1 MFVYTVAIIF
11 NTVDPVMQISSNFDS
26 GNIRV
31 IDASQANNI
40 QLEIVKDNQSDFYQW
55 FHFKLH
61 NTERCEHTLNLMNA
75 STSAYLEGWTDYQA
89 VASYDREHWFR
100 VPTEFDGEKLS
111 ITLTPEFD
119 SVYFAYFA
127 PYSYERHQDLLHQ
140 AQLDIDCQLQVLGQ
154 TLDGRDISVLKVG
167 EEGEGK
173 KVIWLTARQHP
184 GESMAEWFMEGFIDR
199 LLDEDDG
206 VARSLLN
213 SAVFYLVPNMNPD
226 GSVRGH
232 LRTNAVGTN
241 LNREWAEPSM
251 ERSPEVYLVREKM
264 LETGVDMFLDIHGDE
279 ALPFNFV
286 AGCEGVPAY
295 NAKHQDLEEKFKAI
309 LLAVTPEFQDDKGYD
324 KDEPGQANLTVGANW
339 VGNNFKCLSYT
350 VEMPFKDND
359 LLPDHSVGWSDN
371 RSSLFGRDFLTA
383 IYHVVGE
390 LR

>member
-1 MFVYTVAIIF
+1 VYTVAIIF

-61 NTERCEHTLNLMNA
+61 NTERCEHTLHLMNA

-140 AQLDIDCQLQVLGQ
+140 AQLDIDCQLEVLGQ
-154 TLDGRDISVLKVG
+154 TLDGRDVSVLKVG

-264 LETGVDMFLDIHGDE
+264 LVTGVDMFLDIHGDE

-295 NAKHQDLEEKFKAI
+295 DAKHQALEEKFKAI

>member
-1 MFVYTVAIIF
+1 
-11 NTVDPVMQISSNFDS
+11 MQISANFDS
-26 GNIRV
+26 GNIDV
-31 IDASQANNI
+31 ISAQDPSNI
-40 QLEIVKDNQSDFYQW
+40 ELAIKKDHQSEFYQW

-61 NTERCEHTLNLMNA
+61 NTEHVEHVMHLTNA
-75 STSAYLEGWTDYQA
+75 GKSAYVEGWENYQA
-89 VASYDREHWFR
+89 VASHDRQHWFR
-100 VPTEFDGEKLS
+100 VPTEFDGEKLT
-111 ITLTPEFD
+111 IKFTPEFD
-119 SVYFAYFA
+119 ATYFAYFA
-127 PYSYERHQDLLHQ
+127 PYSYERHQDLLHN

-154 TLDGRDISVLKVG
+154 TLDGRDMSVLKVG

-226 GSVRGH
+226 GSARGH
-232 LRTNAVGTN
+232 LRTNAKGVN
-241 LNREWAEPSM
+241 LNREWQTPSM
-251 ERSPEVYLVREKM
+251 ENSPEVYLVREKM
-264 LETGVDMFLDIHGDE
+264 LATGVDMHLDIHGDE

-286 AGCEGVPAY
+286 AGCEGIPSY
-295 NAKHQDLEEKFKAI
+295 DERIQGLEEKFKNV
-309 LLAVTPEFQDDKGYD
+309 LLAITPEFQDDKGYD
-324 KDEPGQANLTVGANW
+324 KDEPGQANLTVASNW
-339 VGNNFKCLSYT
+339 VGEQFKCLAYT

-359 LLPDHSVGWSDN
+359 LLPDYSVGWSDE

-383 IYHVVGE
+383 IYHVVDD

>member
-1 MFVYTVAIIF
+1 
-11 NTVDPVMQISSNFDS
+11 MQISANFDS
-26 GNIRV
+26 GNIDV
-31 IDASQANNI
+31 ISAQDPSNI
-40 QLEIVKDNQSDFYQW
+40 ELAIKKDHQSDFYQW

-61 NTERCEHTLNLMNA
+61 NTEHVEHVMHLNNA
-75 STSAYLEGWTDYQA
+75 GKSAYVEGWENYQA
-89 VASYDREHWFR
+89 VASHDRQHWFR
-100 VPTEFDGEKLS
+100 VPTTFDGEKLT
-111 ITLTPEFD
+111 ITFTPEFD
-119 SVYFAYFA
+119 ATYFAYFA
-127 PYSYERHQDLLHQ
+127 PYSYERHQDLIHS

-154 TLDGRDISVLKVG
+154 TLDGRDMSVLKVG

-173 KVIWLTARQHP
+173 KTIWITARQHP

-232 LRTNAVGTN
+232 LRTNAKGVN
-241 LNREWAEPSM
+241 LNREWQNPSM
-251 ERSPEVYLVREKM
+251 ENSPEVYLVREKM
-264 LETGVDMFLDIHGDE
+264 LATGVDMHLDIHGDE

-286 AGCEGVPAY
+286 AGSEGVPSY
-295 NAKHQDLEEKFKAI
+295 DDRIKSLEEKFKNV
-309 LLAVTPEFQDDKGYD
+309 LLAITPEFQDDKGYD
-324 KDEPGQANLTVGANW
+324 KDEPGQANLTVAANW
-339 VGNNFKCLSYT
+339 VGEQFKCLAYT

-359 LLPDHSVGWSDN
+359 LLPDFSVGWSDE

>member
-1 MFVYTVAIIF
+1 
-11 NTVDPVMQISSNFDS
+11 MQISANFDS
-26 GNIRV
+26 GNID
-31 IDASQANNI
+31 IISAQDPSNI
-40 QLEIVKDNQSDFYQW
+40 ELAIKKDHQSEFYQW

-61 NTERCEHTLNLMNA
+61 NTEHVEHVMHLTNA
-75 STSAYLEGWTDYQA
+75 GKSAYVEGWENYQA
-89 VASYDREHWFR
+89 VASHDRQHWFR
-100 VPTEFDGEKLS
+100 VPTEFDGEKLT
-111 ITLTPEFD
+111 IKFTPEFD
-119 SVYFAYFA
+119 ATYFAYFA
-127 PYSYERHQDLLHQ
+127 PYSYERHQDLLHN

-154 TLDGRDISVLKVG
+154 TLDGRDMSVLKVG

-226 GSVRGH
+226 GSARGH
-232 LRTNAVGTN
+232 LRTNAKGVN
-241 LNREWAEPSM
+241 LNREWQTPSM
-251 ERSPEVYLVREKM
+251 ENSPEVYLVREKM
-264 LETGVDMFLDIHGDE
+264 LATGVDMHLDIHGDE

-286 AGCEGVPAY
+286 AGCEGIPSY
-295 NAKHQDLEEKFKAI
+295 DERIQGLEEKFKNV
-309 LLAVTPEFQDDKGYD
+309 LLAITPEFQDDKGYD
-324 KDEPGQANLTVGANW
+324 KDEPGQANLTVASNW
-339 VGNNFKCLSYT
+339 VGEQFKCLAYT

-359 LLPDHSVGWSDN
+359 LLPDYSVGWSDE

-383 IYHVVGE
+383 IYHVVDD